1 MVINNKWIAEK
12 DYNEYPKKEWC
23 DCDYIAAWI
32 KELKYEPKTTIEN
45 LVEMI
50 LSYYDGYL
58 YDNEVNFYTDIKWS
72 ENGLMVS
79 VEDISCFVKDNG
91 GLKEFDYYC

>member
-1 MVINNKWIAEK
+1 MVINNLWIAEK
-12 DYNEYPKKEWC
+12 DYKVYPKKEWC
-23 DCDYIAAWI
+23 DCDYIASWI
-32 KELKYEPKTTIEN
+32 NDLGYKPKTTIEN

-50 LSYYDGYL
+50 MSYYYGHLQDE
-58 YDNEVNFYTDIKWS
+58 DVCFYTDIELS

-79 VEDISCFVKDNG
+79 VEDISCFVNDNG